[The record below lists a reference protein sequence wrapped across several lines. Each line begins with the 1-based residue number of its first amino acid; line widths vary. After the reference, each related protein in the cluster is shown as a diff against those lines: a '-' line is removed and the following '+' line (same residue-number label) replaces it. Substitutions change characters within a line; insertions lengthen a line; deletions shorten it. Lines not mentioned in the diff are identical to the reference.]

1 MALGAQCGQ
10 YVSQFG
16 AMGQKLYHMLNTAIF
31 EGEARVHL
39 KVRVFLK
46 DLTKK
51 LAARRKTI

>member
-16 AMGQKLYHMLNTAIF
+16 AMGQSLYHTTIF